1 LNHRST
7 PWFDSATARLAGG
20 IVQANRYDAVVI
32 GGGHNGLVA
41 AAYLAK
47 AGADVVVLE
56 ARHKT
61 GGAAATDR
69 PWPEHPEFQV
79 TTLSYVMSLM
89 PDRII
94 TDLRLPKHGY
104 RVHPVGPYV
113 MPFEDGRV
121 MIQYDDNA
129 KNYDEFAKF
138 SKADA
143 DALERWDAWIGGL
156 AAVLG
161 PLLMTTPPK
170 LGSRSPGDLLDQVR
184 LAWRLRGL
192 DVRTVGEATRLMT
205 MSIADLVARFF
216 ESDPVRAVMAIN
228 GLIGTWAGPHEP
240 GTGYVAAHH
249 SIGDVGDGTLGSWGV
264 PEGGMGAVAAAIDA
278 SARALGAEIR
288 TDAKVERVMIRDG
301 RAIGV
306 VLGDG
311 EEVFA
316 PIVITACHP
325 QITFLRQIGRQ
336 DLPDE
341 FVEDIE
347 RWSSRSGVVKINLA
361 VSRLPTLNGAPEW
374 TDFSGGFEIAHS
386 VEYLETAFEEARRG
400 QAATRPFSD
409 GVIPTTLDPTLAPP
423 GAHVVSLFTQW
434 VPHTW
439 SQEPHRDE
447 LEAYADRVVQEYD
460 LVAPG
465 FKESIVARQ
474 VIGPHDMEQGWSLIG
489 GNIFHGELSADQLFH
504 MRPAPGYADYRTPI
518 AGLYQCSS
526 ATHAG
531 GGVSGIP
538 AYNCVREV
546 RRDRR
551 RLRGRG

>member
-1 LNHRST
+1 
-7 PWFDSATARLAGG
+7 
-20 IVQANRYDAVVI
+20 
-32 GGGHNGLVA
+32 
-41 AAYLAK
+41 
-47 AGADVVVLE
+47 
-56 ARHKT
+56 
-61 GGAAATDR
+61 
-69 PWPEHPEFQV
+69 
-79 TTLSYVMSLM
+79 
-89 PDRII
+89 
-94 TDLRLPKHGY
+94 
-104 RVHPVGPYV
+104 
-113 MPFEDGRV
+113 
-121 MIQYDDNA
+121 
-129 KNYDEFAKF
+129 
-138 SKADA
+138 
-143 DALERWDAWIGGL
+143 
-156 AAVLG
+156 
-161 PLLMTTPPK
+161 
-170 LGSRSPGDLLDQVR
+170 
-184 LAWRLRGL
+184 
-192 DVRTVGEATRLMT
+192 
-205 MSIADLVARFF
+205 
-216 ESDPVRAVMAIN
+216 
-228 GLIGTWAGPHEP
+228 
-240 GTGYVAAHH
+240 
-249 SIGDVGDGTLGSWGV
+249 
-264 PEGGMGAVAAAIDA
+264 
-278 SARALGAEIR
+278 
-288 TDAKVERVMIRDG
+288 
-301 RAIGV
+301 
-306 VLGDG
+306 
-311 EEVFA
+311 
-316 PIVITACHP
+316 
-325 QITFLRQIGRQ
+325 
-336 DLPDE
+336 
-341 FVEDIE
+341 
-347 RWSSRSGVVKINLA
+347 VKINLA